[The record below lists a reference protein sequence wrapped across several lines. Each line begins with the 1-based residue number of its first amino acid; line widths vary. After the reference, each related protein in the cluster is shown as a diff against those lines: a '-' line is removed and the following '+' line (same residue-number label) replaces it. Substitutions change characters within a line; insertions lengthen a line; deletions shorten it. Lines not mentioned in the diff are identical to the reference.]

1 MFHTY
6 FIAYTQHLCIH
17 IPVKQKIKPN
27 KKKKIGEASHNMIW
41 YLCPAPKNWEPVV
54 SMLDGWKERQLNE
67 KLSHLLIPSMNGK
80 YTGFLGN
87 PSTYED
93 HSCNKLSKEKA
104 SDLNH

>member
-1 MFHTY
+1 MHTH
-6 FIAYTQHLCIH
+6 TS
-17 IPVKQKIKPN
+17 KIKN
-27 KKKKIGEASHNMIW
+27 KTRQEKKIGKASHNMIG
-41 YLCPAPKNWEPVV
+41 YLCPAPKNREPVV

-67 KLSHLLIPSMNGK
+67 KLSHVLIPSMNGK

-87 PSTYED
+87 PSTYVD